1 MSATADDAADF
12 DRLWDYNNPAET
24 EQRFRSFL
32 LQMTEPSRRAE
43 LLTQIARAQGLQRC
57 FEAAHATLDEVERTL
72 TPDHARP
79 TIRYLLE
86 RGRVFNSSR
95 QSEQQASPFFRR
107 AWEQA
112 RAAGED
118 FYAIDAAHML
128 AISEPPEQ
136 QLEWNLAALRL
147 AEATSEPRARG
158 WRASLY
164 NNIGWTYHDQ
174 GRYNEALEC
183 FEKALPCRQEAGDQ
197 PTIRIARWCV
207 ARCLRSL
214 ARVSEALAML
224 RELEVEHAAT
234 GETSGYVYE
243 ELAECL
249 ALNQDLAAR
258 SYFALAY
265 EQLSADPWLAES
277 ESARLERLKR
287 LGSQG

>member
-32 LQMTEPSRRAE
+32 RQMTDPSRRVE
-43 LLTQIARAQGLQRC
+43 LLTQIARAQGLQRR
-57 FEAAHATLDEVERTL
+57 FEAAHATLDEIEPML

-95 QSEQQASPFFRR
+95 QPEQASPLFRR

-118 FYAIDAAHML
+118 FSAIDAAHML

-147 AEATSEPRARG
+147 VEATSEPRARS
-158 WRASLY
+158 WRVSLY

-174 GRYNEALEC
+174 GRYDKALAC
-183 FEKALPCRQEAGDQ
+183 FEKALRCRQESGDQ
-197 PTIRIARWCV
+197 PAIRIARWCI

-214 ARVSEALAML
+214 GRVAEALAIL
-224 RELEVEHAAT
+224 RELEVEHAAI

-249 ALNQDLAAR
+249 ALNQDPAAR
-258 SYFALAY
+258 SYFAVAY

-277 ESARLERLKR
+277 EPARLERLKR
-287 LGSQG
+287 LGS